1 MSFSL
6 NEFLFGS
13 LDVEY
18 CKYFYILSVIQFS
31 VGMFTLFSLLFLL
44 TIGTKK
50 MTTAS
55 AVSIS
60 MGTIAYFVL
69 YFQSR
74 LLNSVCL
81 RSNKESMSCNM
92 AQPANKIKDAY
103 GN

>member
-6 NEFLFGS
+6 NEFLFGELNS
-13 LDVEY
+13 EY

-44 TIGTKK
+44 SIGTKK

-55 AVSIS
+55 AVSIF

-74 LLNSVCL
+74 LLHSTCL
-81 RSNKESMSCNM
+81 RSSKESLCGSST
-92 AQPANKIKDAY
+92 PSSKIKDAY
-103 GN
+103 SN